1 MTNKK
6 GVSPL
11 IATVLIIGFTI
22 LAAVLV
28 INWISD
34 LVTDTT
40 EKTACGY
47 EAGLKCGNF
56 YREMTY
62 SATYNSSTTTTTL
75 SIANGATEDVTFVY
89 KILDANGESLNTNST
104 IVTATN
110 SSTILITTVTDPV
123 KVLFMPRATAEV
135 DGEDCEV
142 ACDEVEV
149 EVTIIT

>member
-1 MTNKK
+1 VSILTNKK

-62 SATYNSSTTTTTL
+62 SATYNGSTTTL

-110 SSTILITTVTDPV
+110 SITVPITTVTDP
-123 KVLFMPRATAEV
+123 
-135 DGEDCEV
+135 
-142 ACDEVEV
+142 
-149 EVTIIT
+149 

>member
-62 SATYNSSTTTTTL
+62 SATYNGSTTTL

-110 SSTILITTVTDPV
+110 SITVPITTVTDPV